1 VIFGQK
7 MAKEM
12 RVLLRVMKKLGC
24 GPRRETQGLKPA
36 ANKVLSARLKSCPDT
51 RREFSASSIAF
62 GEVPFEYIFWV
73 TGKVVAAGYNPRS
86 LRGNPR
92 FLDAI
97 LCPMYF
103 AADGFVWCCLL
114 LHVGS
119 GAGD

>member
-1 VIFGQK
+1 VPYTKTGS
-7 MAKEM
+7 
-12 RVLLRVMKKLGC
+12 
-24 GPRRETQGLKPA
+24 A
-36 ANKVLSARLKSCPDT
+36 AL
-51 RREFSASSIAF
+51 
-62 GEVPFEYIFWV
+62 GEVPFEYTFWV

-86 LRGNPR
+86 LRSFGVAR